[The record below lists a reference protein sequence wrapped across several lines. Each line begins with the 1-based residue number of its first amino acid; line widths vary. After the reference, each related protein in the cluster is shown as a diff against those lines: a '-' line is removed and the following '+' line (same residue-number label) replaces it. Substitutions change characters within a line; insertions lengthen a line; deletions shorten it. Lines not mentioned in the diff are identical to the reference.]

1 MAVIEKKEVLSFDF
15 NKKGIV
21 HFVSSINYVS
31 VYKAEVGSFHLLTFI
46 YGRRKEKHRE
56 W

>member
-1 MAVIEKKEVLSFDF
+1 MAVTEKEVLYFDF

-21 HFVSSINYVS
+21 PFVSSINYVS
-31 VYKAEVGSFHLLTFI
+31 VYKAEIGSFHLLTFI